1 MILRS
6 FSSAWAGSRVS
17 KIPTSGFRA
26 HFRFCFVFM
35 ITCYKSNQ
43 LELKI
48 AQIKAYELIKV
59 WQIKNRGSGH
69 LGAFGVIWGQNPI
82 ILKHRQIIYQNEAWA
97 STVTKKWFSRSH
109 KVTWPQIGGIMV
121 LMMSHFGSKF
131 KDFQTY
137 ANYRPEWSSWSLDYE
152 KVVFEVT
159 RGHLTSNLVYLLSS
173 KVKIWKFSNP
183 H

>member
-6 FSSAWAGSRVS
+6 FPSAWAGSRVS

-35 ITCYKSNQ
+35 ISCYTSNRS
-43 LELKI
+43 ELNI
-48 AQIKAYELIKV
+48 AQIEAYDQIKV
-59 WQIKNRGSGH
+59 WQIKIGG
-69 LGAFGVIWGQNPI
+69 FGLLWGIWGQNYI
-82 ILKHRQIIYQNEAWA
+82 IFKHSQIIYQNEAQA
-97 STVTKKWFSRSH
+97 STVKKKWFSRSH